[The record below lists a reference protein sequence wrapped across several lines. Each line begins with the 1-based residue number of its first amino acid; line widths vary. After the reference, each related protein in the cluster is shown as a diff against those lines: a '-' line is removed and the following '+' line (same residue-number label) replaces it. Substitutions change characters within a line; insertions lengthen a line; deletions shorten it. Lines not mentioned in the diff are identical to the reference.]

1 VIGEASATS
10 KEIAMSVLDDLRRL
24 SAAEEIFR
32 YLDVPFDASVV
43 NVARLHILRRMGE
56 YLNKEPLTGLVED
69 EVRRRCRAH
78 LQMAYDDFVARSPI
92 DERVFKVH
100 KDAVKTTARKPAPF
114 VPLAA
119 LRHKD

>member
-1 VIGEASATS
+1 
-10 KEIAMSVLDDLRRL
+10 MSVLDDLRRL

-32 YLDVPFDASVV
+32 YLDVPFEASVI

-56 YLNKEPLTGLVED
+56 YLAKEPLAELAEPD
-69 EVRRRCRAH
+69 IRERCRAH
-78 LQMAYDDFVARSPI
+78 LQMAYDDFVARSPL

-100 KDAVKTTARKPAPF
+100 KDAVKPKAAAAPF

-119 LRHKD
+119 LNPKD